1 MINNL
6 VEFDDD
12 GDPMPETI
20 IPILDGGTEGF
31 SGQARLILPRIT
43 SCFECSLDAFAPSAA
58 VPLCTIAGEL
68 SFLVHDGSIPRAIAL
83 YHTFD

>member
-43 SCFECSLDAFAPSAA
+43 SPCRSWYMMAA
-58 VPLCTIAGEL
+58 SPCNRIILHV
-68 SFLVHDGSIPRAIAL
+68 
-83 YHTFD
+83 